1 MVESQPPNNPAYG
14 LSPLRGTFVGR
25 QQELADLRA
34 AMYDAMSGRGWLV
47 MLSGEPGIDK
57 SRAAQEIGAHAEL
70 RGSQVFWGRCY
81 EERGTP
87 AYWPWIQAIR
97 AYVRAQD
104 GESIR
109 AVMGPGASDIASII
123 PEVREKLPDLEPP
136 PDLEPEQARFR
147 LFDSITTFFRNSAR
161 TKPLVIILDD
171 LHWADPA
178 SLLLLEFVARE
189 MADCQLLVV
198 GAYRDVELSRSH
210 PLSETL
216 GGLARERLF
225 QRIPLRGL
233 GPKDLEL
240 LIEDTVDIALSASF
254 AEAVHSHTDGI
265 PFFAIEVIRV
275 LMEEGELTPEGLGEG
290 QAWAV
295 RIP

>member
-1 MVESQPPNNPAYG
+1 
-14 LSPLRGTFVGR
+14 
-25 QQELADLRA
+25 
-34 AMYDAMSGRGWLV
+34 
-47 MLSGEPGIDK
+47 
-57 SRAAQEIGAHAEL
+57 
-70 RGSQVFWGRCY
+70 
-81 EERGTP
+81 
-87 AYWPWIQAIR
+87 
-97 AYVRAQD
+97 
-104 GESIR
+104 
-109 AVMGPGASDIASII
+109 MGPGASDIAAII
-123 PEVREKLPDLEPP
+123 PDLRETL

-161 TKPLVIILDD
+161 TQPLVIILDD

-198 GAYRDVELSRSH
+198 GAYRDVELSRAH

-240 LIEDTVDIALSASF
+240 LIEATADIALSASF
-254 AEAVHSHTDGI
+254 AEAV
-265 PFFAIEVIRV
+265 FARN
-275 LMEEGELTPEGLGEG
+275 TPPRWILSAAAPSYGTIAKTRLNVG
-290 QAWAV
+290 
-295 RIP
+295 